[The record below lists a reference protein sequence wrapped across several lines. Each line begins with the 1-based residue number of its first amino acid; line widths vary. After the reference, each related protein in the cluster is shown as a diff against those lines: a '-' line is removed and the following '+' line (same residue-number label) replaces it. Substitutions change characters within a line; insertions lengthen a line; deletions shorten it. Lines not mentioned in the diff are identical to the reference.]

1 MKRISSYLP
10 VLLPLFLA
18 TLCVPLHAQTA
29 DFTLQGA
36 NPPTIVYAND
46 GSTATIDGSI
56 TIIKNTSSTTGDITV
71 DLLPP
76 AISPGNSKKYRTT
89 WYYLNPS
96 GMISQVVMNAAAI
109 SIIKNGTPYH
119 WMFWRGP
126 GDGYPD
132 AKDNPTT
139 NNVYISTYAAL
150 QSPQTVPYKIQFS
163 ASGLSPGTY
172 SLTMTFR
179 LRKEAFKQN
188 SLATT
193 APIATLTVTASF
205 VVSPSA
211 SISFLSGLS
220 GTTPITS
227 LDFIDVATPTTQYF
241 RVSVR
246 SNFRYGILVRSR
258 SGGVM
263 VHENASVTDTI
274 PYTLTFSGTPVDL
287 SKGIVQ
293 VASMQKPTG
302 ISSVEYQASVTV
314 DDITTL
320 TAGNYSDAL
329 TFSVIAQ

>member
-1 MKRISSYLP
+1 MKRISSYLT

-36 NPPTIVYAND
+36 NPPTIIYAND

-56 TIIKNTSSTTGDITV
+56 TIIKNTPSTTGDITV

-76 AISPGNSKKYRTT
+76 VSGFYRTQWNRVLENGST
-89 WYYLNPS
+89 QTVWL
-96 GMISQVVMNAAAI
+96 ISCTITIGNLFNYDW
-109 SIIKNGTPYH
+109 KY
-119 WMFWRGP
+119 WKGP
-126 GDGYPD
+126 GDTYITDRPTQYNLYT
-132 AKDNPTT
+132 AKYSDVVNPVT
-139 NNVYISTYAAL
+139 VSYRISL
-150 QSPQTVPYKIQFS
+150 RGF
-163 ASGLSPGTY
+163 GLAPGTY
-172 SLTMTFR
+172 YLPCTFR
-179 LRKEAFKQN
+179 LRTEKFRSDRNAKT
-188 SLATT
+188 S
-193 APIATLTVTASF
+193 PVATLGITASF

-211 SISFLSGLS
+211 SISFLSDLS

-227 LDFIDVATPTTQYF
+227 LDFIDVAATTTKYF
-241 RVSVR
+241 RVSVK

-263 VHENASVTDTI
+263 VHEDASVSDTI
-274 PYTLTFSGTPVDL
+274 PYRLMFAGSYVDL
-287 SKGIVQ
+287 SKGTVQ
-293 VASMQKPTG
+293 VKSMQNPTG

>member
-1 MKRISSYLP
+1 MKRISSYLT

-18 TLCVPLHAQTA
+18 TLCVPLHAQAA

-46 GSTATIDGSI
+46 GSKAIIDGSI

-76 AISPGNSKKYRTT
+76 AVSPGNSNKYRTV
-89 WYYLNPS
+89 WYYLNPTGTPYS
-96 GMISQVVMNAAAI
+96 VTIDSASI
-109 SIIKNGTPYH
+109 SIIKNGTLYD

-132 AKDNPTT
+132 AKDNPGT
-139 NNVYISTYAAL
+139 NNVYTSTYPAL
-150 QSPQTVPYKIQFS
+150 QSPQTVPYRIQLS

-179 LRKEAFKQN
+179 LRKEAFKLN
-188 SLATT
+188 ANATT
-193 APIATLTVTASF
+193 APIATLNIIASF

-211 SISFLSGLS
+211 AISFLGGLS

-227 LDFIDVATPTTQYF
+227 LDFIDVATTTTQYF

-263 VHENASVTDTI
+263 VHEDASVSDTI
-274 PYTLTFSGTPVDL
+274 PYRLMFAGSYVDL
-287 SKGIVQ
+287 SKGTVQ
-293 VASMQKPTG
+293 VKSMQNPTG